1 MEMKNHMIWLILVV
15 LAAGCTSA
23 EKSDAYG
30 QFEADEVI
38 ISAEVPGTLLRFDI
52 QEGTELNAGVQ
63 IGLIDTLSLQL
74 RKNEAE
80 SSLKAVQTKLE
91 NLNAQVEVYKAQ
103 LETASINLRRIEA
116 LAAEKAATDQ
126 QLDDV
131 KGKIKTLDAQIHAVR
146 VQKQSVYAEMETIK
160 SRIAQVEDQ
169 IRRAKIINPIN
180 GVVLAKYAE
189 QAELVGQGKPLYQIA
204 NLDELELRV
213 FITGAQLTE
222 VKLGEQVEV
231 LIDKD
236 ANDNES
242 LSGTVSWIS
251 SEAEFTPK
259 MIQTKDERV
268 TQVYAVKIRVQN
280 PDGKL
285 KIGMPGEVNFN

>member
-1 MEMKNHMIWLILVV
+1 MKNHMIWLILVV

>member
-1 MEMKNHMIWLILVV
+1 MKNHMIWLILVV

-91 NLNAQVEVYKAQ
+91 NLNAQVEVYNAQ

>member
-268 TQVYAVKIRVQN
+268 TQVYAVKIQVQN